1 MRTDKTASHGLPG
14 EAFICL
20 ECGAAWAEGQS
31 CEDIFHTC
39 LALEF
44 TDPAYGAVHN
54 LTVPA
59 YYLQHP
65 HLLSRQGWEE
75 MRATL
80 AGFLVDGVSVGE
92 MRRRATLRLDSGQRD
107 FSFRKGEPK
116 DLTGIVWSQT
126 IGDVRLGDAEIYRSD
141 IRGWAQAVL
150 NDLNHAEGE
159 GL

>member
-1 MRTDKTASHGLPG
+1 MAQCP
-14 EAFICL
+14 
-20 ECGAAWAEGQS
+20 ECGAAWVEGAS
-31 CEDIFHTC
+31 CEEIFHAC
-39 LALEF
+39 LAMEF

-65 HLLSRQGWEE
+65 SLLSHKGWQE
-75 MRATL
+75 MQATL
-80 AGFLVDGVSVGE
+80 AGFLIAGVSVGE
-92 MRRRATLRLDSGQRD
+92 MRRRAAERLDSGERD

-126 IGDVRLGDAEIYRSD
+126 IADIRLDDAKSYRAG

-150 NDLNHAEGE
+150 DDLHSAEGE
-159 GL
+159 GI